1 MVAIDTNVLVR
12 LLTRDDLS
20 QVRAAES
27 FIRQGAWVSLLVLAE
42 TTWVLTSVYG
52 VGRPELARSIEML
65 LDHRQLVLEEQ
76 AVVRAALTQ
85 FRGRPSLGFSD
96 CLVLERA
103 RAADRLPLGTFDRA
117 LGKADGAI
125 TLEGRR

>member
-20 QVRAAES
+20 QVRAAEVV
-27 FIRQGAWVSLLVLAE
+27 IRQGAWGSLLVLAE
-42 TTWVLTSVYG
+42 TSWVLASVHD
-52 VGRPELARSIEML
+52 VGRHELARSIEML
-65 LDHRQLVLEEQ
+65 LDHRQLVLEEPV
-76 AVVRAALTQ
+76 VVRAALER

-103 RAADRLPLGTFDRA
+103 RAEGRLPLGTFDRA
-117 LGKADGAI
+117 LGKSDGAI
-125 TLEGRR
+125 ALEGQR

>member
-1 MVAIDTNVLVR
+1 MVAIDSNVLVR

-42 TTWVLTSVYG
+42 TSWVLASVYD
-52 VGRPELARSIEML
+52 VGRHELARSIEML
-65 LDHRQLVLEEQ
+65 LDHRQLVLEDPT
-76 AVVRAALTQ
+76 VVRAALER

-103 RAADRLPLGTFDRA
+103 RAVGRLPLGTFDRA
-117 LGKADGAI
+117 LGKSDGAI
-125 TLEGRR
+125 TLEGQR